1 MENGFVI
8 QRHHGRGSRVGVRV
22 ALSNAVETGFR
33 HVGQFLC
40 AIRGHE
46 LFMHFE
52 PRRLSLRC
60 ESCGYESPGWEIG
73 RKPSD
78 APRALCA
85 IDRFTR
91 PPSRTIRRAAWHH
104 RLTTA
109 ESRGNRYGSSGHHLR
124 PHLGFL
130 GHHH

>member
-1 MENGFVI
+1 M
-8 QRHHGRGSRVGVRV
+8 GVRI
-22 ALSNAVETGFR
+22 ALLKAIKNGLGHLGYV
-33 HVGQFLC
+33 LC

-78 APRALCA
+78 ALGDLRA
-85 IDRFTR
+85 IERFTR
-91 PPSRTIRRAAWHH
+91 APSRTLRRAA
-104 RLTTA
+104 
-109 ESRGNRYGSSGHHLR
+109 
-124 PHLGFL
+124 
-130 GHHH
+130 

>member
-1 MENGFVI
+1 MESRFAI
-8 QRHHGRGSRVGVRV
+8 HSQHGTAPQIGVRV
-22 ALSNAVETGFR
+22 ALLKAIESGLS
-33 HVGQFLC
+33 HLGQFLC

-78 APRALCA
+78 APRTLRP
-85 IDRFTR
+85 IDRFALR
-91 PPSRTIRRAAWHH
+91 PSRTIPRAA
-104 RLTTA
+104 
-109 ESRGNRYGSSGHHLR
+109 
-124 PHLGFL
+124 
-130 GHHH
+130 

>member
-1 MENGFVI
+1 MESGFVI
-8 QRHHGRGSRVGVRV
+8 HRHHVTGSRVDVRV
-22 ALSNAVETGFR
+22 AFSNAVETGFR
-33 HVGQFLC
+33 HVGQFIC

-78 APRALCA
+78 APRALRA
-85 IDRFTR
+85 SDRFTR
-91 PPSRTIRRAAWHH
+91 LPSRNIRRAA
-104 RLTTA
+104 
-109 ESRGNRYGSSGHHLR
+109 
-124 PHLGFL
+124 
-130 GHHH
+130 